1 MKKSSIKSI
10 TLSNLYFYQKI
21 MVKYQKDRKNPF
33 RLPVLIFSKN
43 AKRLFPQRINM
54 DILMRFY
61 FYNQNKMSNLI
72 FNSAESLKNLFSW
85 FMTEKVKP
93 LLKVESKSSKN
104 IQNMYEMLKLIQPE
118 FISRTLQNIPANRPE
133 FSSGNIG
140 SITQA
145 AYNTSSQLLN
155 FQLIFSLKNIALY
168 PQTSFNISSQGR
180 TVNNY
185 LLNHGSHVH
194 IVKPQILL
202 VSKRIEKENPGNFL
216 ITVKETGWEYKTA
229 FEHESSVNIPQAALL
244 LNKRISTK
252 TIDGHFTG
260 TYQNWTAADKSFI
273 RKYDYDLASTVSSL
287 TGKRSTSYQ
296 VKNESFVFQNQRQM
310 EEEIEQ
316 IKKIMIKTKESL
328 ENSLPSQV
336 SQEKAIKSKI
346 DIDIISDQVYHNIE
360 RRIKT
365 ERERRGL

>member
-93 LLKVESKSSKN
+93 LLKVESKSS
-104 IQNMYEMLKLIQPE
+104 
-118 FISRTLQNIPANRPE
+118 
-133 FSSGNIG
+133 
-140 SITQA
+140 
-145 AYNTSSQLLN
+145 
-155 FQLIFSLKNIALY
+155 KNIALY

-287 TGKRSTSYQ
+287 TGKRSTSYKE
-296 VKNESFVFQNQRQM
+296 KNESFVFQNQRQM

-328 ENSLPSQV
+328 ENSLHSQV

-365 ERERRGL
+365 